1 MPIGSYH
8 PLNRPDS
15 YTINAQAHLVYC
27 EAWETSQAAGYPNPY
42 AKTEVTGSYHFY
54 CDTPNDRQIVA
65 IKDITVGGGTV
76 DLNDVSMASGG
87 PIPGGQGVQWF
98 ESNSTFKIVLQ
109 HGGPLNFPQSWYDSH
124 SIERTYE
131 IELANGQ
138 KMEFEIFVR
147 GWDHLQALDTSIGS
161 RRIPNMNSSDGSIMA
176 GPQAIL
182 PNGDIQY
189 NPAMRLNNVRTPL
202 AGFEAPNHTPIS
214 FDNFKAAEIGRP
226 VTHEA
231 WQIAGINPGATIS
244 GFSYDAPAANA
255 SGTTGYGSLN
265 GQTHLRTD
273 NWAYSL
279 NIVDADDVNRINL
292 GHEFYHGKVYFKAA
306 FGSGPG
312 TETHFQAPPFRTEL
326 FSIQDPT
333 ISADSERTAIF
344 CYETIDHAWKS
355 VKGLD
360 SMAGNNTHI
369 ILNHE
374 IDNATT
380 PSSGPRSYRRSVGY
394 VDPAPYGNPNGPY
407 EPYWTNIGVPSSVA
421 GLQGDFGL
429 GSYRGGAWGQFS
441 PALGSITAM
450 CNGDEPG
457 HYLAA
462 KTVANPN
469 DSTPLPSEGF
479 KAIWMG
485 GGETDGDSLN
495 ALSTSYDDVVQLHS
509 GFGSGYDYD
518 RRVVPLISMI
528 LKVGNWP
535 QPPPGPC
542 QINPLILDASN
553 TSSSNCTANGA
564 NDGAASVN
572 ENALITA
579 LNTAPF
585 TYTWNGPA
593 GVFGGNSNNQTGL
606 APGGYTVEVED
617 ANGCIDNISFTIVEP
632 PPLPPCDI
640 RYTASV
646 SYGCSSAQLNFTAD
660 MSSLTP
666 VGNWIITVADPNGN
680 SLNPGTLT
688 IPGGAGAYGLPGAT
702 GGVPIN
708 GDYTYT
714 ITDQTDPNCF
724 VNGVILNVNIPTN
737 TLSVAAT
744 STDATAMGADD
755 GTATGLISGGTAP
768 YNYSWSNG
776 QSFQTITGL
785 APGSYTITVVDAN
798 GCSGTASV
806 VIDEPFPQ
814 PLNAQPLEV
823 CLNLDTGKFDF
834 IDKNDYFPSG
844 TAYPYRIA
852 ITIDHGNGVNVYP
865 GSLASPDIFSD
876 SDLSTLRTYDGSI
889 QYGLNSNINIP
900 TSGPNYISDIYKIT
914 TVWNFSGGNTID
926 HTTVS
931 YVNAQGLQLFEDLTI
946 KLSLK
951 YSCAG
956 DLTSFDKTDYS
967 LNGIPYNLTRTHEL
981 FAPVASG
988 LPSPAYSSGQSIIN
1002 SDLYE
1007 GTWTSSVA
1015 SYVVWSVP
1023 QLPVLGVVYDP
1034 LCVKKTFYKNKTIEV
1049 SCYIDPCVVHHHSKK
1064 IKNKYDA
1071 AVCDRDIVKIKE
1083 YRFKYQRLIELLKI
1097 YIIGE
1102 LGDCAE
1108 DYTEL
1113 WKMLEITNLDKIT
1126 NPDCCGDPG
1135 INQSLIADGKGTY
1148 NSATDCSSTDA
1159 NNTSTN
1165 GGGGGGNPDDPSSD
1179 GCPCIEQAV
1188 AWSAGQQE
1196 SGVYIVSDYV
1206 NYTTASGDVLCFQL
1220 HAAPVSWSLIV
1231 NSQFILESPLT
1242 DLGQYWEYVPC
1253 DGDGGT
1259 PTFGCTDI
1267 AADNYNPDAD
1277 YDDGSCIYPVS
1288 GCIDPLANNFNPLAT
1303 VDDGSCVYCIYG
1315 CMTPGFLE
1323 FDASATCPDDTLC
1336 VTACIYGCTAP
1347 LDANYNALATC
1358 DDGSCF
1364 GPGTIPGCTDPTMAN
1379 YDATATVDDGSCYPL
1394 MFFGCMDPA
1403 ALNYNSTI
1411 TNEDGSCLY
1420 WGCTDPAADNTTP
1433 MFIHPNGTISVPG
1446 QILDDGSCTYS
1457 GTCTGD
1463 LAIPDDMFETFLAG
1477 LGYDNLVFG
1486 DNIVLL
1492 EGDGVVTPI
1501 CLLDSLDMS
1510 SQSIGN
1516 TTGITSFTN
1525 LIELVASGNPFSSID
1540 VSNMTVIEKLFVDHS
1555 NLTSIDLSNNTALT
1569 HLRIGHT
1576 AITSIDLSNNV
1587 NLTAAGMDNT
1597 QLSGTVDLTANV
1609 NLNFINLMMNPG
1621 VNVINLG
1628 SNINLNTLT
1637 LLATGIASTA
1647 TIKVGSGARVT
1658 LANSLFTVANGSI
1671 STGTTFIV

>member
-1 MPIGSYH
+1 MPIGSYL
-8 PLNRPDS
+8 PTNRPDS

-27 EAWETSQAAGYPNPY
+27 ESWLKAQQDGYPTPY
-42 AKTEVTGSYHFY
+42 VKTEITGSFHFY
-54 CDTPNDRQIVA
+54 CDTPSNRQIVG

-87 PIPGGQGVQWF
+87 PIAGGQGVQWF
-98 ESNSTFKIVLQ
+98 EQNSTFKIVLQ
-109 HGGPLNFPQSWYDSH
+109 YGGPLLFPATWYGNGSV
-124 SIERTYE
+124 ERTYE
-131 IELANGQ
+131 ITIANGQ
-138 KMEFEIFVR
+138 TMQFEIFVR
-147 GWDHLQALDTSIGS
+147 GFGHLRATDSLGIN
-161 RRIPNMNSSDGSIMA
+161 RIPNMNNSDGSLNANATIV
-176 GPQAIL
+176 L
-182 PNGDIQY
+182 PNGDVQY
-189 NPAMRLNNVRTPL
+189 NPAIRFNNIRTPFS
-202 AGFEAPNHTPIS
+202 GFEVPNHTPIS
-214 FDNFKAAEIGRP
+214 LDNSKSAEIGRP

-231 WQIAGINPGATIS
+231 WEAANTHHGTTVS
-244 GFSYDAPAANA
+244 GFSYDAPVNNA

-265 GQTHLRTD
+265 GSTHARTD

-279 NIVDADDVNRINL
+279 NMVDADDVNRINL
-292 GHEFYHGKVYFKAA
+292 GHEFYHGKVYFKPA

-312 TETHFQAPPFRTEL
+312 TETNFQEPPFRTEL
-326 FSIQDPT
+326 FSIQDPS
-333 ISADSERTAIF
+333 ISADSEQTAIF
-344 CYETIDHAWKS
+344 CYETIDHAWQS
-355 VKGLD
+355 VKGLGT
-360 SMAGNNTHI
+360 MAGDNTPN

-374 IDNATT
+374 IDNTTT

-407 EPYWTNIGVPSSVA
+407 EPYWTNTGVPSSVA

-429 GSYRGGAWGQFS
+429 GSYRGGAWGTFS
-441 PALGSITAM
+441 PASTAITQV
-450 CNGDEPG
+450 CTGTEPG
-457 HYLAA
+457 HYTAA

-469 DSTPLPSEGF
+469 NATPLPSEGF
-479 KAIWMG
+479 KAIWIG
-485 GGETDGDSLN
+485 GGETDSNSLN
-495 ALSTSYDDVVQLHS
+495 ALNTSYDDVVTMHNGS
-509 GFGSGYDYD
+509 FGIYDFD
-518 RRVVPLISMI
+518 RRVVPMVSMI

-542 QINPLILDASN
+542 QTNPLILDASN

-564 NDGAASVN
+564 SDGTASVN
-572 ENALITA
+572 ETALIAA

-606 APGGYTVEVED
+606 APGVYTVEVVD
-617 ANGCIDNISFTIVEP
+617 ANGCTDSISFTIVEP
-632 PPLPPCDI
+632 PPPPPCDI
-640 RYTASV
+640 RYTAGV
-646 SYGCSSAQLNFTAD
+646 TYGCSSAQLNFTAD

-666 VGNWIITVADPNGN
+666 VVDWVITVQDPNGN
-680 SLNPGTLT
+680 NLNPGTLT

-708 GDYTYT
+708 GTYTYT
-714 ITDQTDPNCF
+714 ITDSNDPSCS
-724 VNGVILNVNIPTN
+724 VSGTILNVNIPTN

-744 STDATAMGADD
+744 STDSTAIGADD
-755 GTATGLISGGTAP
+755 GTATGLISGGATP
-768 YNYSWSNG
+768 FNYSWSNG
-776 QSFQTITGL
+776 QTGQSITGL
-785 APGSYTITVVDAN
+785 APGNYTLTVVDKN
-798 GCSGTASV
+798 GCSGSASV
-806 VIDEPFPQ
+806 VIEEPLSQ

-844 TAYPYRIA
+844 TVYPYRIA

-865 GSLASPDIFSD
+865 GSLSSPDIFSD

-889 QYGLNSNINIP
+889 QYGLNSNISIP

-946 KLSLK
+946 KLNLK

-967 LNGIPYNLTRTHEL
+967 LNGIPYSLTRTHEL

-988 LPSPAYSSGQSIIN
+988 LPSPAYSSGQAIIN

-1007 GTWTSSVA
+1007 GTWTSSIT
-1015 SYVVWSVP
+1015 SHVVWSVP

-1034 LCVKKTFYKNKTIEV
+1034 LCVKKTFYKNKTINV

-1126 NPDCCGDPG
+1126 NPDCCGDPS

-1165 GGGGGGNPDDPSSD
+1165 GGGGGGNPDDPSSG
-1179 GCPCIEQAV
+1179 GCPCIENAV
-1188 AWSAGQQE
+1188 AWTQGQQA
-1196 SGVYIVSDYV
+1196 SGVYVVGDYV
-1206 NYTTASGDVLCFQL
+1206 NFTTATGDIMCFQL
-1220 HAAPVSWSLIV
+1220 YAAPSIWRGIAHADFPL
-1231 NSQFILESPLT
+1231 QSPLT
-1242 DLGQYWEYVPC
+1242 DLGQYWEYLPC

-1277 YDDGSCIYPVS
+1277 YDDGSCIYSVS
-1288 GCIDPLANNFNPLAT
+1288 GCIDPLAINYNPLAT
-1303 VDDGSCVYCIYG
+1303 IDDGSCVYCIYG
-1315 CMTPGFLE
+1315 CVTPGFLE
-1323 FDASATCPDDTLC
+1323 FDPSATCDDGSCL
-1336 VTACIYGCTAP
+1336 TACIYGCTAP

-1364 GPGTIPGCTDPTMAN
+1364 GSGVIAGCTDPIMSNYNPLATVDDGSCTPVVTFGCTDPTADNYNSTVNVDDGSCVWFGCTDAAADN
-1379 YDATATVDDGSCYPL
+1379 YDATATVDDG
-1394 MFFGCMDPA
+1394 
-1403 ALNYNSTI
+1403 T
-1411 TNEDGSCLY
+1411 
-1420 WGCTDPAADNTTP
+1420 
-1433 MFIHPNGTISVPG
+1433 
-1446 QILDDGSCTYS
+1446 CTYS
-1457 GTCTGD
+1457 GLCTGN
-1463 LAIPDDMFETFLAG
+1463 LTVPDDNFEA
-1477 LGYDNLVFG
+1477 Y
-1486 DNIVLL
+1486 L
-1492 EGDGVVTPI
+1492 EGIGYSDLVLSNNTIDIAGTGVPSACDLQDMNATAQGI
-1501 CLLDSLDMS
+1501 SDLTGLTQFTSLV
-1510 SQSIGN
+1510 N
-1516 TTGITSFTN
+1516 LRLTS
-1525 LIELVASGNPFSSID
+1525 NPFSSID
-1540 VSNMTVIEKLFVDHS
+1540 VTAMPNLQALFVDNTQLTS
-1555 NLTSIDLSNNTALT
+1555 IDLSNNTQLTLLRIGYNPNLTSIDLSNNVALT
-1569 HLRIGHT
+1569 
-1576 AITSIDLSNNV
+1576 S
-1587 NLTAAGMDNT
+1587 LTMPSTGLT
-1597 QLSGTVDLTANV
+1597 GTVDVSANV
-1609 NLNFINLMMNPG
+1609 NLNMIDVTSNPAITSL
-1621 VNVINLG
+1621 VLG
-1628 SNINLNTLT
+1628 SSIDLNTLS
-1637 LLATGIASTA
+1637 LHATGLNSSA
-1647 TIKVGSGARVT
+1647 TIKVGSSGRVT
-1658 LANSLFTVANGSI
+1658 LATSLFTVGNGSI